1 MSTGPQNMSYPAL
14 YRACMKEAAAQGR
27 TLMQRLVV
35 RAGGTMPRRA
45 AMAPDEH
52 ERKLLFDAVRT
63 LMKHEHALCEAYPQ
77 ALLAEFA
84 QAIAGDTRKSG
95 SLRFEALEL
104 MGDDQ
109 MQESVELMR
118 LQQSVLARVEAEL
131 AELNALVC
139 AVQGLASVRPDRN
152 PLRPEVYVRS
162 LRTVT
167 LQSPVPTAVRSRWMQ
182 HLGEALGEELARV
195 YSELSQMLRSQ
206 GVAEARFNAVAASD
220 GAPSAQLSSAE
231 SPAAAQASTLL
242 NVREL
247 RRLLSGEFNAAGPA
261 AGDPV
266 AGAAERPEFSVTV
279 PAAFEVLQEMKQ
291 VDRVMDRL
299 KQRQEG
305 GQAPQPRRAGGVSA
319 LHAQLRGQASGPGQA
334 LGLEVVTLMVENIAT
349 DARLLPPVQQ
359 TVRDLEPALLRLG
372 LQDPRFFSDR
382 RHPARRLLDQM
393 TQRSLAWD
401 SVDAPGFAGFLE
413 PLQQAVD
420 VLLSTAVPGPEP
432 FQFALQSLEEA
443 WGEQQQRDRH
453 YREKAVR
460 ALLQAEQRNL
470 LAGKIAKDMRG
481 LAEEAGAPRDIAAF
495 LIGPWS
501 QVMAQAR
508 LGDATGV
515 TDPGGYAGIINDLL
529 WSAQP
534 RLAGGNTAKLMKLIP
549 VLVEKLR
556 HGLATIDYPGPS
568 VKRFL
573 DGLAERHREAMKLR
587 GTAGLHEGQQQRPA
601 PPATAM
607 TRDELDAMLDDD
619 AQESG
624 PWLGPTEAQHSGFME
639 THHSVVPKPLF
650 QQTQPGFGETAAP
663 ESELAAGLTESQLQP
678 GTWVDMQMD
687 GGGWARFQVSWASPH
702 GTLFMFAGAGG
713 KPHSMT
719 RRLVGEMRQS
729 GTLRLVSDQA
739 LVDGAL
745 DAVAQAALR
754 NSAG

>member
-52 ERKLLFDAVRT
+52 ERKLLIDAVRT

-95 SLRFEALEL
+95 ALRFEALEL

-118 LQQSVLARVEAEL
+118 LQQSVLAQVEAEL

-139 AVQGLASVRPDRN
+139 AVQGLASVRADRN

-195 YSELSQMLRSQ
+195 YSELAQMLRSQ
-206 GVAEARFNAVAASD
+206 GVVQARFNAVPAPD
-220 GAPSAQLSSAE
+220 GLPSAAE
-231 SPAAAQASTLL
+231 SPAAAAQASTLL

-247 RRLLSGEFNAAGPA
+247 RRLLSGEFNVTAPA
-261 AGDPV
+261 EGDPV

-291 VDRVMDRL
+291 VDQVMDRL
-299 KQRQEG
+299 KQRKAV
-305 GQAPQPRRAGGVSA
+305 GQPPQPQAAGVAA

-401 SVDAPGFAGFLE
+401 SVDAPGFAAFLE

-432 FQFALQSLEEA
+432 FEFALRSLEEA

-508 LGDATGV
+508 LGDAAGA

-549 VLVEKLR
+549 VLIEKLR

-573 DGLAERHREAMKLR
+573 DGLAERHRQAIKLR
-587 GTAGLHEGQQQRPA
+587 GTAGLHESQQAQRPV
-601 PPATAM
+601 PPDTAM
-607 TRDELDAMLDDD
+607 TRDELDAMLDED

-650 QQTQPGFGETAAP
+650 QQTQPGFGDTAPP
-663 ESELAAGLTESQLQP
+663 ELALAAGLTELQLQP

-719 RRLVGEMRQS
+719 RRLVGEMRQG

-739 LVDGAL
+739 PVEGAL